1 MFLKK
6 TVGLRSL
13 EESDLEKLKKWRNL
27 PHVNKTT
34 REYKLLNMINQKKWF
49 EKIHD
54 DNPPIHIMF
63 GIQNKN
69 NELTGVCGL
78 TYIDWKNRHSE
89 LSIYLAKK
97 NWQESQQAK
106 ETIQIMLDYGFGEI
120 NLHRIYVEIFEI
132 ATENI
137 KLFKKIKFKR
147 EAVLRDKLWRDGRW
161 WNSQIYSIISSEYKN
176 AKKN

>member
-6 TVGLRSL
+6 TIGLRSL

-49 EKIHD
+49 EKIHN
-54 DNPPIHIMF
+54 DNPPSHIMF
-63 GIQNKN
+63 GIQNKS

-89 LSIYLAKK
+89 LSIYLSKK
-97 NWQESQQAK
+97 KMA
-106 ETIQIMLDYGFGEI
+106 
-120 NLHRIYVEIFEI
+120 RITTSKRNYSNHVRLWIWR
-132 ATENI
+132 N
-137 KLFKKIKFKR
+137 KF
-147 EAVLRDKLWRDGRW
+147 A
-161 WNSQIYSIISSEYKN
+161 
-176 AKKN
+176 